1 MLPVPGQV
9 GRQPAPEEMEHSS
22 ISMLPPDAGSPDLG
36 GVVRDARRQGREI
49 ELLLGVKA
57 AVASRHLAG
66 LHPISADD
74 LARAVLDQEMMK
86 PAVELVL
93 VLPRPV
99 GLLEAFSQL
108 DIEDL

>member
-22 ISMLPPDAGSPDLG
+22 ISMLPPDAG
-36 GVVRDARRQGREI
+36 RQGREI

-108 DIEDL
+108 EIEDLVPEPKRPLQI